1 MEKNKISKAGTF
13 VLVFMGI
20 FLVIRYLFPI
30 ILPFLIGFAI
40 AAASMPVSR
49 FLQERLHIPR
59 ALACFLGVTAVLVL
73 AAGILGV
80 LCALG
85 YRELSTLAGLIP
97 DAVRRLTDQ
106 VSGLRQWLLELTR
119 RLPAGV
125 GAAAEQAVAELF
137 TNGSVLL
144 DKAAS
149 GLMGAIAA
157 IVGGLPGGAML
168 LGTAVISGY
177 MIAAQMP
184 AIRRRVGM
192 SPLWRERIAPVTI
205 VGGLPGGAMLLG
217 TAVIS
222 GYMIAA
228 QMPAIRR
235 RVGMSPLW
243 RERIAPVTQRLRQ
256 SVFCWLRAQ
265 VKLAGITFAIV
276 WAGLLLL
283 RTRYSFL
290 WAVLIAVVITFAIVW
305 AGLLLLRTRYSFLW
319 AVLIAVV
326 DAVPML
332 GTGTIL
338 IPWAVLLVLQG
349 QWVRAVGM
357 AGIYLAAM
365 LIRSAMEPKLVGML
379 GTGTILIPW
388 AVLLVLQGQWVRAVG
403 MAGIYLA
410 AMLIRSAME
419 PKLVGQHLG
428 LNPLVTLAALYAG
441 YRLWGVMGMILSPIL
456 AITASQLAS
465 AGKGDLNC

>member
-1 MEKNKISKAGTF
+1 MEKNRISKAGTF
-13 VLVFMGI
+13 VLVFIGA

-30 ILPFLIGFAI
+30 ILPFLIGSGI
-40 AAASMPVSR
+40 AAAAMPGSR
-49 FLQERLHIPR
+49 FLQERLHMPR
-59 ALACFLGVTAVLVL
+59 ALACFLGVTAVLIL
-73 AAGILGV
+73 TAGILGV

-85 YRELSTLAGLIP
+85 YRELSALAGMIP
-97 DAVRRLTDQ
+97 DAVRQLTDQ
-106 VSGLRQWLLELTR
+106 VSRLRQWLLELTH

-125 GAAAEQAVAELF
+125 GTAAEQAVTDLF
-137 TNGSVLL
+137 TNGSILL
-144 DKAAS
+144 EKAAS

-184 AIRRRVGM
+184 AIRRRVLG
-192 SPLWRERIAPVTI
+192 SPVWRERIAPV
-205 VGGLPGGAMLLG
+205 
-217 TAVIS
+217 S
-222 GYMIAA
+222 
-228 QMPAIRR
+228 
-235 RVGMSPLW
+235 
-243 RERIAPVTQRLRQ
+243 QRLRQ
-256 SVFCWLRAQ
+256 SVGCWLRAQ

-283 RTRYSFL
+283 HTRYSLF
-290 WAVLIAVVITFAIVW
+290 WALLIAA
-305 AGLLLLRTRYSFLW
+305 
-319 AVLIAVV
+319 V

-349 QWVRAVGM
+349 QVVRAVGM

-365 LIRSAMEPKLVGML
+365 LIRSAMEPKLVG
-379 GTGTILIPW
+379 
-388 AVLLVLQGQWVRAVG
+388 R
-403 MAGIYLA
+403 
-410 AMLIRSAME
+410 
-419 PKLVGQHLG
+419 HLG

-456 AITASQLAS
+456 AVTASQLAS
-465 AGKGDLNC
+465 VGKGDLN

>member
-49 FLQERLHIPR
+49 VLQERLHIPR

-73 AAGILGV
+73 TAGILGV

-192 SPLWRERIAPVTI
+192 SPLWRERIAPVT
-205 VGGLPGGAMLLG
+205 
-217 TAVIS
+217 
-222 GYMIAA
+222 
-228 QMPAIRR
+228 
-235 RVGMSPLW
+235 
-243 RERIAPVTQRLRQ
+243 QRLRQ

-290 WAVLIAVVITFAIVW
+290 WAVLIAVV
-305 AGLLLLRTRYSFLW
+305 
-319 AVLIAVV
+319 
-326 DAVPML
+326 DAVP
-332 GTGTIL
+332 
-338 IPWAVLLVLQG
+338 
-349 QWVRAVGM
+349 
-357 AGIYLAAM
+357 
-365 LIRSAMEPKLVGML
+365 ML

-456 AITASQLAS
+456 AVTASQLAS